1 MPLPVTARHL
11 ALFPPNWIGDAV
23 LAQPAMRAIVRHFN
37 SRQVSVFG
45 RPWLK
50 DLLTWL
56 DLPNAS
62 FHPEPPRDADIVFLF
77 PNSFRSAWQAKNA
90 GIDRRVGFRGQW
102 RRFLLTDAPRPRIN
116 LKNEHHR
123 DYYLDLPG
131 QMGIATDEREV
142 RLQAPA
148 GAVEAGR
155 LLLEEHGLEPERTI
169 CVAPGAQFGGAKR
182 YPAEAYAHVLAWL
195 AERGW
200 QFVILGTSAEQTAGE
215 LCLHKITGSAWN
227 ATGRTTLQQALQLV
241 SAARLLLTNDSGLMH
256 VAAGLHKPTVALF
269 GATDPARTS
278 PSGARVRILYE
289 PAPCSPCLERECS
302 VSGHPCMGN
311 ILPEA
316 VRDACLEML
325 A

>member
-1 MPLPVTARHL
+1 MSLPAARHL

-23 LAQPAMRAIVRHFN
+23 LAQPAMCAIVRHFN

-50 DLLTWL
+50 DLLPWL
-56 DLPNAS
+56 DLPHAS
-62 FHPEPPRDADIVFLF
+62 FRPEPPGDAEIAFLF
-77 PNSFRSAWQAKNA
+77 PNSFRSAWQARNA
-90 GIDRRVGFRGQW
+90 GISRRVGFRGQW
-102 RRFLLTDAPRPRIN
+102 RRFLLTDAPRPRISLRN
-116 LKNEHHR
+116 GHHR
-123 DYYLDLPG
+123 DYYLDLVE
-131 QMGIATDEREV
+131 QMGIAVDEREV
-142 RLQAPA
+142 HLQAPA

-155 LLLEEHGLEPERTI
+155 LLIEEHGLEPERAI

-182 YPAEAYAHVLAWL
+182 YPAEGFAHALAWL
-195 AERGW
+195 AGRGW
-200 QFVILGTSAEQTAGE
+200 QPVILGTAAEQAVGAQ
-215 LCLHKITGSAWN
+215 CLQKITGGAWN
-227 ATGRTTLQQALQLV
+227 AAGKTTLQQALQLV
-241 SAARLLLTNDSGLMH
+241 AACRLLLTNDSGLMH

-278 PSGARVRILYE
+278 PSGPRVRILYE